1 MNKNKGFTL
10 IELLVVIAIIGILSS
25 VVLASLNSA
34 RAKGGDA
41 AVRSNLANIR
51 TQAAIFTDNGGV
63 IPDSVACNSGALF
76 TDPVISKQVSAAVA
90 AGGGNAVCN
99 SKAAAPGSW
108 AVQVPLK
115 SVPSVFACADSS
127 GITSTSTTALGTGIS
142 PAVCP

>member
-1 MNKNKGFTL
+1 MNKQKGFTL

-34 RAKGGDA
+34 RGKGGDA

-51 TQAAIFTDNGGV
+51 TQAAVYVDNGNAIPDASDCTGAFFTD
-63 IPDSVACNSGALF
+63 S
-76 TDPVISKQVSAAVA
+76 VISKQISAAVS
-90 AGGGNAVCN
+90 AGGG
-99 SKAAAPGSW
+99 AASCISRSQSPGSW

-115 SVPSVFACADSS
+115 SAPTVFACADSS
-127 GITSTSTTALGTGIS
+127 GITSTSTAGLPNVT

>member
-1 MNKNKGFTL
+1 MNKQKGFTL

-34 RAKGGDA
+34 RGKGGDA

-51 TQAAIFTDNGGV
+51 TQAAIYMDNGGA
-63 IPDSVACNSGALF
+63 IPATADCTGVFF
-76 TDPVISKQVSAAVA
+76 TDSVISKQISAAVS
-90 AGGGNAVCN
+90 AGGGAARCN
-99 SKAAAPGSW
+99 GKATSPGSW

-115 SVPSVFACADSS
+115 SNSLVFACADSS
-127 GITSTSTTALGTGIS
+127 GITSTSTAGLPNVT